1 MNGLSPRLKADLSM
15 LFVAFIW
22 GTTFVIVKNALL
34 EIGPFLYLGLRFL
47 LAFAVLA
54 LLSPQNI
61 GKVNRHS
68 LTTGMIMGLVLLF
81 GYAFQTVGLQYTT
94 SSNAGFITGVSV
106 VLVPIIYYSLRRR
119 LPPTGTIFAVVSVTI
134 GLYLLSVPNGLSSMA
149 YGDLLI
155 LVCALCFAIHIV
167 LVDLYS
173 HLYNAIAITG
183 IQILFVGLVCLGI
196 GLLIEPWPA
205 KFSFSL
211 IVAIIV
217 TAVFATALAFL
228 IQNALQK
235 YSTPT
240 RFAIV
245 LTAEPVFAAL
255 AGYWCAGEMFSTK
268 ALIGASLILGS
279 MIISILSRRLA

>member
-119 LPPTGTIFAVVSVTI
+119 LPPNGTIFAVVSVTI

-205 KFSFSL
+205 KFSVSL

>member
-61 GKVNRHS
+61 GKVNRNS
-68 LTTGMIMGLVLLF
+68 LVTGMIMGLVLLF

-205 KFSFSL
+205 KFSVSL

>member
-61 GKVNRHS
+61 GKVNRNS
-68 LTTGMIMGLVLLF
+68 LVTGMIMGLVLLF

-119 LPPTGTIFAVVSVTI
+119 LPPNGTIFAVVSVTI

-205 KFSFSL
+205 KFSVSL

>member
-205 KFSFSL
+205 KFSVSL

>member
-1 MNGLSPRLKADLSM
+1 MSGLSPRLKADLSM
-15 LFVAFIW
+15 LLVAFIW

-54 LLSPQNI
+54 SLSPQNI
-61 GKVNRHS
+61 GKVNRNG
-68 LTTGMIMGLVLLF
+68 LATGMLMGLVLLF

-94 SSNAGFITGVSV
+94 SSNAGFVTGVSV
-106 VLVPIIYYSLRRR
+106 VLVPIIYFSLHRR
-119 LPPTGTIFAVVSVTI
+119 LPPPGTIVAVVSVTI
-134 GLYLLSVPNGLSSMA
+134 GLYMLSVPDGLSSIA

-167 LVDLYS
+167 LVDSYS
-173 HLYNAIAITG
+173 YLYNAIAITG
-183 IQILFVGLVCLGI
+183 IQILFVGLICLGI
-196 GLLIEPWPA
+196 GLAIEPWPA
-205 KFSFSL
+205 NFSVSL
-211 IVAIIV
+211 IAAIII

-228 IQNALQK
+228 LQNALQK

-255 AGYWCAGEMFSTK
+255 AGFWFAGEMFSTK

-279 MIISILSRRLA
+279 MIISIMSRRLA

>member
-1 MNGLSPRLKADLSM
+1 MSSLSPRLKADLSM
-15 LFVAFIW
+15 LLVAFIW

-47 LAFAVLA
+47 LAFVVLA

-61 GKVNRHS
+61 GKVNRNS
-68 LTTGMIMGLVLLF
+68 LATGILMGLVLLF

-119 LPPTGTIFAVVSVTI
+119 LPPPGTILAVVSVTI
-134 GLYLLSVPNGLSSMA
+134 GLYLLSVTDGLSSMA
-149 YGDLLI
+149 YGDLLV

-167 LVDLYS
+167 LVDSYS
-173 HLYNAIAITG
+173 HLYNAVATTG
-183 IQILFVGLVCLGI
+183 VQIIFVGLVCLGI
-196 GLLIEPWPA
+196 GLVIEPWPTN
-205 KFSFSL
+205 FSVSL

-217 TAVFATALAFL
+217 TAVFATAIAFL
-228 IQNALQK
+228 LQNALQK

-255 AGYWCAGEMFSTK
+255 AGYWWAGEIFSTR

>member
-119 LPPTGTIFAVVSVTI
+119 LPPNGTIFAVVSVTI
-134 GLYLLSVPNGLSSMA
+134 GLYLLQYPMDYQA
-149 YGDLLI
+149 WHTEIY
-155 LVCALCFAIHIV
+155 
-167 LVDLYS
+167 
-173 HLYNAIAITG
+173 
-183 IQILFVGLVCLGI
+183 
-196 GLLIEPWPA
+196 
-205 KFSFSL
+205 
-211 IVAIIV
+211 
-217 TAVFATALAFL
+217 
-228 IQNALQK
+228 
-235 YSTPT
+235 
-240 RFAIV
+240 
-245 LTAEPVFAAL
+245 
-255 AGYWCAGEMFSTK
+255 
-268 ALIGASLILGS
+268 
-279 MIISILSRRLA
+279 